1 VISLTKIL
9 NKLYLT
15 KFSFYLLLFLILVS
29 FSITF
34 YLMLPNNDLVKNPL
48 QLQYFLLADVFFV
61 IILLALIIR
70 QLILIIIYRRNQK
83 DESKLYIK
91 FVNLFAAMAVGP
103 TLGLVV
109 ITSLFFNLE
118 FRTWYGG
125 AVKNAVV
132 NSNIVARDYENEIQA
147 EIISDTQLIMRE
159 IIKVS
164 RNNEVNINA
173 INQGLSEF
181 INLRTISNIYLFN
194 RTGEIYSNFKD
205 QENKN
210 YLLPSDDIFEILDQ
224 NRVYIF
230 QLNKNSISAYKKIN
244 FLGDVFM
251 QVNRELN
258 TNIWEHV
265 SATKDAYKIYTTKES
280 ESAGIQITYSMIFVL
295 FSIGFILIAV
305 LIGFN
310 LARRLSKPISNL
322 IESANEISKG
332 NFDSKVSE
340 IDQFDEI
347 KVLISSYNKM
357 IGEIENKQNQLISK
371 SNEDEEKRLFI
382 EAILS
387 LLTIGVISLDENFN
401 IIFYNQTT
409 NTLFKGTKK
418 LENNKSFLFYFSEW
432 SKIFNNFK
440 TSKKI
445 LENFQTEILINDDL
459 RNFNVRI
466 IKEFKEE
473 KINGYIVA
481 IDDTT
486 SFILA
491 EKHAAWSDIARKI
504 AHEVKNPLTP
514 IKLSAERIE
523 KKYQNK
529 EFDNDDIKVLTN
541 TISRQV
547 DDIGKLIDEFS
558 SFARMPEPEIKLDN
572 LSKCLNESYLLFSN
586 SHKNIKFNINVGNI
600 DLFFQFDKFQIS
612 QCFNN
617 LIKNAVEAVEKIPNP
632 SISINLKTDKNY
644 IYIEIIDNG
653 IGISKEKAGKIFEP
667 YFTTKNKGTGLG
679 LSIVKKIIED
689 HNGKIKIDKNKQMAG
704 TTSLIIFENTNV

>member
-1 VISLTKIL
+1 MISFNKIL

-15 KFSFYLLLFLILVS
+15 KFSFYVLLILILIS

-34 YLMLPNNDLVKNPL
+34 YLMLPNNNLVKNPL
-48 QLQYFLLADVFFV
+48 KLQYFLLADVFFV
-61 IILLALIIR
+61 ILLLSLIIR
-70 QLILIIIYRRNQK
+70 QLILVIIYRKNQK

-91 FVNLFAAMAVGP
+91 FVNLFAAMALGP
-103 TLGLVV
+103 AIGLVV

-125 AVKNAVV
+125 AVRDAVV

-159 IIKVS
+159 ILKVS
-164 RNNEVNINA
+164 KNNEVNISS
-173 INQGLSEF
+173 INQGLNEF

-194 RTGEIYSNFKD
+194 KSGDIYLNFKD
-205 QENKN
+205 KENTN
-210 YLLPSDDIFEILDQ
+210 FLNPSKEIFNILDQ

-230 QLNKNSISAYKKIN
+230 QVNKNSISAYKKIN
-244 FLGDVFM
+244 FLDDVFM

-258 TNIWEHV
+258 TNIWDHIA
-265 SATKDAYKIYTTKES
+265 ATKDAYKIYTTKEN

-295 FSIGFILIAV
+295 FSIGFILVAV

-332 NFDSKVSE
+332 NFEAKVSE

-357 IGEIENKQNQLISK
+357 IIEIENKQNQLITK

-387 LLTIGVISLDENFN
+387 LLTIGVISLDNKFN
-401 IIFYNQTT
+401 IIFCNQTA
-409 NTLFKGTKK
+409 NLLFKETKILK
-418 LENNKSFLFYFSEW
+418 ENNNFLDSFPEW
-432 SKIFNNFK
+432 ENIFNRFEK
-440 TSKKI
+440 SKKI
-445 LENFQTEILINDDL
+445 LENFQVEILINDDL

-466 IKEFKEE
+466 IKEFKDI
-473 KINGYIVA
+473 KINGYVVA

-486 SFILA
+486 SFLLA

-523 KKYQNK
+523 KKYKDK
-529 EFDNDDIKVLTN
+529 EFNDDDIKTLTK

-572 LSKCLNESYLLFSN
+572 LSKCLEESYKLFSN
-586 SHKNIKFNINVGNI
+586 SHKNIKFNFLIEKEDI
-600 DLFFQFDKFQIS
+600 FFQFDKFQLG

-617 LIKNAVEAVEKIPNP
+617 LIKNAIEAVEKIPNP
-632 SISINLKTDKNY
+632 SISVKLKIINNKIN
-644 IYIEIIDNG
+644 IEIVDNG
-653 IGISKEKAGKIFEP
+653 IGIPKEKVSKIFEP

-689 HNGKIKIDKNKQMAG
+689 HNGKIRIEKNKSMAG
-704 TTSLIIFENTNV
+704 TTSNIIFDLQNV

>member
-1 VISLTKIL
+1 MISLTKIL

-265 SATKDAYKIYTTKES
+265 SATKDAYEIYTTKES

-387 LLTIGVISLDENFN
+387 LLTIGVISLDNNFN

-473 KINGYIVA
+473 TINGYIVA